1 MSEQQAETAADPV
14 NHPAHYTFGRY
25 EVLDV
30 LQDWFP
36 DEPLLWQVCKYIA
49 RARHKG
55 QLVEDLRKAEFY
67 LQRRIAQE
75 TK

>member
-1 MSEQQAETAADPV
+1 
-14 NHPAHYTFGRY
+14 
-25 EVLDV
+25 V

-55 QLVEDLRKAEFY
+55 QFVEDLRKAEFY
-67 LQRRIAQE
+67 LQRRIEQE
-75 TK
+75 IK